1 MNLPL
6 SSAIPIIILLK
17 DCNSNDDAVDDNHTW
32 NNFYICEPLS
42 NNNINNRFIFSAH
55 VLCSRRFTIIDLSI

>member
-6 SSAIPIIILLK
+6 PSAIPIIILLK
-17 DCNSNDDAVDDNHTW
+17 DCNSNDNVVDDNHTW

-42 NNNINNRFIFSAH
+42 PYVWQVTYYKFPLLVILVTRY
-55 VLCSRRFTIIDLSI
+55 